1 MAPNKEVKKHIVL
14 GKNGKPE
21 KYTYPGTV
29 VTTSNIPSQDRAI
42 HGANLKSQID
52 AVKAIEHD
60 LTARTDD
67 YELETVIGIQ
77 ICFESFPGVEL
88 AFESLADAKQG
99 IELLNVQIVNNKYV
113 ATVLVPAGKICVLEK
128 KIEAYMAYKKDC
140 NGKPLDNRTLID
152 AIASIRRAVLVNLWA
167 DDPELYPTDSE
178 EEVWLEVWL
187 PVLGD
192 RQAVINDFKK
202 IAKIAGIRVANNVLE
217 FPERSVFLAKGSI
230 NAFGSS
236 SLLISKIS
244 ELRKAKFTADFFD
257 HLEINEQ
264 RDFSSSLLE
273 RATFASDNPPYICIL
288 DTGVNSGHPLLSPI
302 CSEND
307 LFVVN
312 PDWDAADSNGHGTA
326 MAGLAIWG
334 DLSNILAESTP
345 LQIGHRI
352 ESAKLLRFSGDN
364 EDKHLGIITS
374 DGISE
379 AEIANF
385 ERTRVFALALSALK
399 SRDRGKPS
407 AWSATIDGLTSDYLG
422 ENLKRRLMIVCGG
435 NTGDDLTGL
444 KEYPQYNELQ
454 DIHDPGQAWNALTVG
469 AYTKKI
475 DIRDD
480 GADSYKPLAP
490 EGGLSPYSTTSVTWS
505 SSMPLKPDVV
515 FEGGNMGIDTYSAAS
530 MSSLQLLTTH
540 HNITNRLFS
549 TFNATSAATALAA
562 KFAAEIYVHYPTLW
576 PETVRAL
583 MVHSAS
589 WTEAMMSQFNYRKR
603 TEKQK
608 AQHLVRVVGYGVPDI
623 NKALWSL
630 GNSLVMIVEDELQP
644 FEKQKGKSPS
654 TKDMHLHDL
663 PWPKEQLM
671 SLGETQVRMTVTLSY
686 FIEPNPSS
694 RNVSSKYRYP
704 SHQLRFEVKR
714 PTESTKQFMQRITRD
729 ARDEEEGTIKPPI
742 DPDWLLGNFRNK
754 GSIHKDIWRGTG
766 AELAA
771 RGLLAIYPAMGWW
784 RTRTKLERFN
794 KAARYSLIISIEAPE
809 VDVDLYTP
817 IQTEIENRNKV
828 SVEITA

>member
-1 MAPNKEVKKHIVL
+1 MVSSKEVKKHIII
-14 GKNGKPE
+14 GKNGKTE

-29 VTTSNIPSQDRAI
+29 VTKSNIPSQDRTA
-42 HGANLKSQID
+42 HGISLQSQLDSLKSEEQGILSD
-52 AVKAIEHD
+52 S
-60 LTARTDD
+60 DD
-67 YELETVIGIQ
+67 YQLESVIGVQ
-77 ICFESFPGVEL
+77 ISFESYPDIDLE
-88 AFESLADAKQG
+88 FEKLADARKG
-99 IELLNVQIVNNKYV
+99 IEVLNVIQRDNKYI
-113 ATVLVPAGKICVLEK
+113 ATVLVPVGKLEALEK
-128 KIEAYMAYKKDC
+128 KIEEYLDPAKD
-140 NGKPLDNRTLID
+140 GKAGPRHSALLN
-152 AIASIRRAVLVNLWA
+152 AIANIRKTVLENLWSDA
-167 DDPELYPTDSE
+167 PELYPTNPE
-178 EEVWLEVWL
+178 EEVWLEAWL

-202 IAKIAGIRVANNVLE
+202 IAQFAGIRVSENILE
-217 FPERSVFLAKGSI
+217 FPERSVLLAKGSI
-230 NAFGSS
+230 KAFSSS

-244 ELRKAKFTADFFD
+244 ELRKAKVTAEFFD
-257 HLEINEQ
+257 RLELDEQ
-264 RDFSSSLLE
+264 RDWGSNLLE
-273 RATFASDNPPYICIL
+273 RATFASDNSPYVCIL
-288 DTGVNSGHPLLSPI
+288 DTGVNRGHPLLSPI

-312 PDWDAADSNGHGTA
+312 PNWDAADSDGHGTA
-326 MAGLAIWG
+326 MAGIATWG
-334 DLSNILAESTP
+334 DLSNILAESHP
-345 LQIGHRI
+345 LQIRHRI
-352 ESAKLLRFSGDN
+352 ESVKLLRFPGDN
-364 EDKHLGIITS
+364 EGKHLGIITS
-374 DGISE
+374 DGVAE

-422 ENLKRRLMIVCGG
+422 ENLQRRLMIVCGG

-469 AYTKKI
+469 AYTRKV

-490 EGGLSPYSTTSVTWS
+490 EGGLSPYSTTSVTWDL
-505 SSMPLKPDVV
+505 SMPLKPEVV
-515 FEGGNMGIDTYSAAS
+515 FEGGNMGIDAYSAAS
-530 MSSLQLLTTH
+530 MSSLQLLTTCH
-540 HNITNRLFS
+540 DIPNRLFS

-562 KFAAEIYVHYPTLW
+562 KFAAEIYAQYPTLW

-583 MVHSAS
+583 MVHSAD
-589 WTEAMMSQFNYRKR
+589 WTKAMMSQFNYRKR
-603 TEKQK
+603 TDKQK
-608 AQHLVRVVGYGVPDI
+608 AQHLVRVVGYGIPDI

-644 FEKQKGKSPS
+644 FEKRRGKQPS

-671 SLGETQVRMTVTLSY
+671 ALGEMQVKMTVTLSY

-714 PTESTKQFMQRITRD
+714 PTESIKQFMQRITRD
-729 ARDEEEGTIKPPI
+729 ARDEEEGTTKPPK
-742 DPDWLLGNFRNK
+742 DPNWLLGDFRNK
-754 GSIHKDIWRGTG
+754 GSIHKDIWTGT
-766 AELAA
+766 AVELAE
-771 RGLLAIYPAMGWW
+771 RGVLAIYPAMGWW

-817 IQTEIENRNKV
+817 VRTEIDNRSKV
-828 SVEITA
+828 SVEISP

>member
-1 MAPNKEVKKHIVL
+1 MVSSKEVKKHIII
-14 GKNGKPE
+14 GKNGKIE

-29 VTTSNIPSQDRAI
+29 VTKSNIPSQDRTA
-42 HGANLKSQID
+42 HGTSLQSQLDSLKSEEQGILSD
-52 AVKAIEHD
+52 S
-60 LTARTDD
+60 DD
-67 YELETVIGIQ
+67 YQLESVIGVQ
-77 ICFESFPGVEL
+77 ISFESYPDIDL
-88 AFESLADAKQG
+88 AFEKLADARKG
-99 IELLNVQIVNNKYV
+99 IEILNVIQRDNKYI
-113 ATVLVPAGKICVLEK
+113 ATVLVPVGKLEALEK
-128 KIEAYMAYKKDC
+128 KIEEYLDPAKD
-140 NGKPLDNRTLID
+140 GKAGPRHSALLN
-152 AIASIRRAVLVNLWA
+152 AIANIRKTVLENLWSDA
-167 DDPELYPTDSE
+167 PELYPTNPE
-178 EEVWLEVWL
+178 EEVWLEAWL

-202 IAKIAGIRVANNVLE
+202 IAQFAGIRVSENILE
-217 FPERSVFLAKGSI
+217 FPERSVLLAKGSI
-230 NAFGSS
+230 KAFSSS

-244 ELRKAKFTADFFD
+244 ELRKAKVTAEFFD
-257 HLEINEQ
+257 RLELNEQ
-264 RDFSSSLLE
+264 RDWGSNLLE
-273 RATFASDNPPYICIL
+273 RATFASDNSPYVCIL
-288 DTGVNSGHPLLSPI
+288 DTGVNRGHPLLSPI

-312 PDWDAADSNGHGTA
+312 PNWDAADSDGHGTA
-326 MAGLAIWG
+326 MAGIATWG
-334 DLSNILAESTP
+334 DLSNILAESHP
-345 LQIGHRI
+345 LQIRHRI
-352 ESAKLLRFSGDN
+352 ESVKLLRFPGDN
-364 EDKHLGIITS
+364 EGKHLGIITS
-374 DGISE
+374 DGVAE

-385 ERTRVFALALSALK
+385 ERTRVFVLALSALE

-422 ENLKRRLMIVCGG
+422 ENLQRRLMIVCGG

-469 AYTKKI
+469 AYTRKV

-490 EGGLSPYSTTSVTWS
+490 EGGLSPYSTTSVTWDL
-505 SSMPLKPDVV
+505 SMPLKPEVV
-515 FEGGNMGIDTYSAAS
+515 FEGGNMGIDAYSATS
-530 MSSLQLLTTH
+530 MSSLQLLTTCH
-540 HNITNRLFS
+540 DIPNRLFS

-562 KFAAEIYVHYPTLW
+562 KFAAEIYAQYPTLW

-583 MVHSAS
+583 MVHSAD

-603 TEKQK
+603 TDKQK
-608 AQHLVRVVGYGVPDI
+608 AQHLVRVVGYGIPDI

-644 FEKQKGKSPS
+644 FEKRRGRQSS
-654 TKDMHLHDL
+654 TKDMHLHNL

-671 SLGETQVRMTVTLSY
+671 ALGEIQVKMTVTLSY

-729 ARDEEEGTIKPPI
+729 AHDEEEGTTKPPK
-742 DPDWLLGNFRNK
+742 DPNWLLGDFRNK
-754 GSIHKDIWRGTG
+754 GSIHKDIWTGT
-766 AELAA
+766 AIELAE
-771 RGLLAIYPAMGWW
+771 RGVLAIYPAMGWW

-817 IQTEIENRNKV
+817 VRTEIENRNKV
-828 SVEITA
+828 SVEITP